1 MLSTNKNNFTSP
13 LPTQMH
19 FIQFLL
25 HIVQTKISSTML
37 NKSDEDTHSCF
48 VFYLGRKTLSSTTK
62 YWGHYIL
69 FFFFGAIYFLSMSFF
84 KLRIF
89 SSLWGLMRAFIQ
101 NGLWILPNAFSLLR
115 LSHLFCLFFLFQSL
129 NIVNY
134 IDCFKNVQLTL
145 HS

>member
-69 FFFFGAIYFLSMSFF
+69 FFFWSYILFVNVFF
-84 KLRIF
+84 QVKDIF
-89 SSLWGLMRAFIQ
+89 
-101 NGLWILPNAFSLLR
+101 FSLR
-115 LSHLFCLFFLFQSL
+115 FDESFYPEWIMDFAKYFFSIEIITSFLFVFPFSISQ
-129 NIVNY
+129 
-134 IDCFKNVQLTL
+134 
-145 HS
+145 HSKLYRLL